1 MRLWLRATLS
11 KEGTLGGVPR
21 FDMAHE
27 AVLVQIGESS
37 VRTKALTSCRAPSYQ
52 QIDAAAKLATWRL
65 LARLGLGGWRRRS
78 TKPRFIRARTAIVC
92 VGPTTLWLS
101 GALLLVAR
109 VVWHTCVFALVRAAC
124 VRYSSFAVGRYLY
137 KSLPRCR
144 EVVQRVVARRALR
157 HERAPE
163 EHVQLGH
170 RMAEAGE
177 PECRGSNPFYENTR
191 A

>member
-1 MRLWLRATLS
+1 MPRAASCLAHGGSGNAGQPCLTAALVRSRCVYGRATLS

-52 QIDAAAKLATWRL
+52 QIDAATKLATWRL
-65 LARLGLGGWRRRS
+65 LARLGRGGWRRQS

-101 GALLLVAR
+101 GARLLAAR
-109 VVWHTCVFALVRAAC
+109 VVWHTCVRAAC
-124 VRYSSFAVGRYLY
+124 PL
-137 KSLPRCR
+137 
-144 EVVQRVVARRALR
+144 
-157 HERAPE
+157 
-163 EHVQLGH
+163 
-170 RMAEAGE
+170 
-177 PECRGSNPFYENTR
+177 
-191 A
+191 